1 MVRISEFTGLIVGI
15 AFFLGTLIAA
25 QALIPHENPQHVELT
40 DVLE

>member
-25 QALIPHENPQHVELT
+25 QAFIPHENSQRAELT
-40 DVLE
+40 DVFE

>member
-25 QALIPHENPQHVELT
+25 QAFIPRDNPQRAELT
-40 DVLE
+40 DMFE